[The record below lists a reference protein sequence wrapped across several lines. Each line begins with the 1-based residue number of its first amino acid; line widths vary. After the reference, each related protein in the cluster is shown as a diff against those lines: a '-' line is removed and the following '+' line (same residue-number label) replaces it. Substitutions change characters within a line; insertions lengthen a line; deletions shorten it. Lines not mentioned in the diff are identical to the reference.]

1 MWKAI
6 LGLTLAISLLGALGC
21 SDKTNAD
28 LKEGANNAAETT
40 KEKVN
45 EGAAAISL
53 TPDIKAAIV
62 ANPKL
67 NEDGNLVDVDT
78 TPQTVTL
85 KGHVKSQELKSLAED
100 LAKTVMKKQ
109 NATQTLVNE
118 LEIKA

>member
-6 LGLTLAISLLGALGC
+6 VGLTLALSFLGVTGC
-21 SDKTNAD
+21 SDKTNED
-28 LKEGANNAAETT
+28 LKQGANNAAETT

-53 TPDIKAAIV
+53 TPDIKSAIV

-85 KGHVKSQELKSLAED
+85 KGHVKTAEMKALAED

-109 NATQTLVNE
+109 NATQNLVNE
-118 LEIKA
+118 LEVKP